1 MSVPIGL
8 NVWSRLMEDTF
19 PYLDQTCSPFDSLWF
34 PDHVQYGG
42 NKVAEGW
49 SSARATRSPAT
60 RQALRSRGPVQ

>member
-1 MSVPIGL
+1 MSVPVGL

-19 PYLDQTCSPFDSLWF
+19 PYLDQTSSPFDSLWF

-49 SSARATRSPAT
+49 SLLALCARPLSG
-60 RQALRSRGPVQ
+60 QALRPRGPVQ